1 MATTLLVAF
10 FTNLQ
15 LNTHDLSLLALP
27 GALGLSYLS
36 GAHVEGIRTVWI
48 GALWTLYVATG
59 LFLPQVFG
67 LPVRLTTLLMVLMLG
82 LLVYSILRNI
92 AGEKRAISQALA

>member
-1 MATTLLVAF
+1 MSATLLVAF

-27 GALGLSYLS
+27 GALGLSYLANIS
-36 GAHVEGIRTVWI
+36 PVRTTTRVVWL
-48 GALWTLYVATG
+48 GALWTLYVATC

-67 LPVRLTTLLMVLMLG
+67 LPVRLTTLLIGLMLG
-82 LLVYSILRNI
+82 LLSYAILQKQN
-92 AGEKRAISQALA
+92 EPFSTTLAA